1 MNLKLLNKAILLSF
15 ITIGYNMIEGV
26 VSAYFGGADESLVLI
41 GFGVDSFVEVISG
54 LGIFHMILR
63 MKKIKSTELKQRDK
77 FERTALI
84 ITGVSFY
91 ILTAGLITGAVL
103 SLVAGAKPET
113 TIAGIIIASLSIASM
128 YWLMKSKTDVGVK
141 LNSPAIIADANC
153 TRTCFYLSFILL
165 AASLIYEMTGIGYI
179 DAIGSLGIAYYAF
192 KEGKESFGKS
202 KQSSVDVCN
211 NCH

>member
-1 MNLKLLNKAILLSF
+1 
-15 ITIGYNMIEGV
+15 
-26 VSAYFGGADESLVLI
+26 
-41 GFGVDSFVEVISG
+41 
-54 LGIFHMILR
+54 
-63 MKKIKSTELKQRDK
+63 
-77 FERTALI
+77 
-84 ITGVSFY
+84 
-91 ILTAGLITGAVL
+91 
-103 SLVAGAKPET
+103 
-113 TIAGIIIASLSIASM
+113 
-128 YWLMKSKTDVGVK
+128 
-141 LNSPAIIADANC
+141 IADANC